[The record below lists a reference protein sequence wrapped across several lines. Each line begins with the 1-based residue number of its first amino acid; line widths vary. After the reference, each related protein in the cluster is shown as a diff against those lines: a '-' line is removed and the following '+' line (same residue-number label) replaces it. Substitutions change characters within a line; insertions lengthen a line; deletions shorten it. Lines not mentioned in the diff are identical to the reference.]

1 MTIISVA
8 HNVRFDVYNQLQRYH
23 FLLKVQA
30 SKSFFSLKMLIFVAA
45 VPILP
50 KHSDFGK
57 KKTERF
63 GI

>member
-1 MTIISVA
+1 MSVLM
-8 HNVRFDVYNQLQRYH
+8 FTTSCKRYH

-30 SKSFFSLKMLIFVAA
+30 SKSFFSLKMPIFVAA
-45 VPILP
+45 VPRLP

-63 GI
+63 GT